1 MTATDASGAADSTV
15 AAPKQAAGAS
25 RSLAIWGLGGFVV
38 LGLPDGMWG
47 TAWPT
52 MRQTFHQPLGSLG
65 LILVFATCGNI
76 MTSLWTGKGLRR
88 FGVGPLLVGAGL
100 IGAAG
105 ATILATAS
113 VWAMVLVGAFCIGA
127 TAGLLDTGLNIVVAL
142 SGRMRL
148 MNMLHGAYGVGSA
161 LGPLVVTVAILW
173 TSWRPAYVLLIGLEL
188 LLAYGWW
195 RTHARPAAATDDE
208 PVADVDADDGP
219 ARHVGLLIGL
229 GVAMFFFNVGLEVS
243 AGQWAASF
251 FRGPLGLTAAAAGPA
266 VFVYWGALTLSRFSI
281 AIPKQ
286 TPRPELL
293 VRIGC
298 GGSLVAAAVIW
309 WAPSTPVVIVGFA
322 VMGAAIAPVFPALV
336 TLTPIRIGISRTHR
350 AIGWQVAA
358 ANVGG
363 ASVSALIGVI
373 LQHEGLRTLG
383 GCLFVIA
390 VLTIVCNVGLE
401 LFSRPAS
408 RLVQ

>member
-1 MTATDASGAADSTV
+1 MTATEATDSSA
-15 AAPKQAAGAS
+15 AAPKQGTGAS

-113 VWAMVLVGAFCIGA
+113 VWAMVLVGAFFIGA

-148 MNMLHGAYGVGSA
+148 MNMLHGAYGIGSA

-188 LLAYGWW
+188 FLAYGWW
-195 RTHARPAAATDDE
+195 RTHARASTAPGDDAE
-208 PVADVDADDGP
+208 VDADVDDGP
-219 ARHVGLLIGL
+219 TRHVGLLIGL

-266 VFVYWGALTLSRFSI
+266 VFVYWGALTLSRFGL

-298 GGSLVAAAVIW
+298 GGALLASAVIW
-309 WAPSTPVVIVGFA
+309 WAPSAPVVIVGFA
-322 VMGAAIAPVFPALV
+322 VMGASIAPVFPALV
-336 TLTPIRIGISRTHR
+336 TLTPRRIGISRTHR

-383 GCLFVIA
+383 ACLFVIA
-390 VLTIVCNVGLE
+390 ILTIVCNVGLE
-401 LFSRPAS
+401 LFSPPAS

>member
-1 MTATDASGAADSTV
+1 MTATDASGAAHSTV
-15 AAPKQAAGAS
+15 AAPRPAVGAP
-25 RSLAIWGLGGFVV
+25 RALAIWGLGGFVV

-52 MRQTFHQPLGSLG
+52 MRQTFNQPLGSLG

-76 MTSLWTGKGLRR
+76 MTSLWTGRGLRR
-88 FGVGPLLVGAGL
+88 FGVGPLLVAAGL

-113 VWAMVLVGAFCIGA
+113 VWAMVLVGAFFIGA

-148 MNMLHGAYGVGSA
+148 MNMLHGAYGIGSA

-188 LLAYGWW
+188 FLAYGWW
-195 RTHARPAAATDDE
+195 RTHTRAAAAPADEPAA
-208 PVADVDADDGP
+208 DADDGP
-219 ARHVGLLIGL
+219 TRNVGLLIGL

-266 VFVYWGALTLSRFSI
+266 VFVYWGALTLSRFGL

-298 GGSLVAAAVIW
+298 GGALVAAAVIW
-309 WAPSTPVVIVGFA
+309 WAPSAAVVIVGFG

-336 TLTPIRIGISRTHR
+336 TLTPLRIGISRTHR
-350 AIGWQVAA
+350 VIGWQVAA

-363 ASVSALIGVI
+363 ASVSALVGVI

-390 VLTIVCNVGLE
+390 ILTIVCNAGLE